1 MLRLLIAAFC
11 ALALVPEASAQQFD
25 FSGTAAQD
33 PAILSMAVT
42 NLAIEVLPVY
52 KEADR
57 ETYLTNLAALQA
69 AAGRYNQAAQS
80 YEALRDFR
88 RSAHISNSEWR
99 DLQYE
104 IYDHAKAT
112 AKEQK
117 LPFND
122 SYRRT
127 FRATFAKL
135 NDVISARA
143 MPLFNVV
150 DESWMTPTLQSE
162 LNAQKDKTN
171 ITLDVAV
178 SLIRDYEAVQAY
190 RETTALRPALITEDD
205 SRRYVIAKDI
215 QVKTADGAT
224 VCAFV
229 ARQRASVGRLPAL
242 FFFSIYYDPADTLND
257 VRLPAAHG
265 YASVAGF
272 TRGKA
277 CSPDKPVPYEHDG
290 ADAASVI
297 DWITAQPWSDGRVG
311 MYSGS
316 YNGFTQ
322 WATAKYMP
330 KGLKAMMNGAPAAPG
345 IDVPMEG
352 ECLLELHISLAAL
365 YYEREGQR

>member
-1 MLRLLIAAFC
+1 
-11 ALALVPEASAQQFD
+11 
-25 FSGTAAQD
+25 
-33 PAILSMAVT
+33 
-42 NLAIEVLPVY
+42 
-52 KEADR
+52 
-57 ETYLTNLAALQA
+57 
-69 AAGRYNQAAQS
+69 
-80 YEALRDFR
+80 
-88 RSAHISNSEWR
+88 
-99 DLQYE
+99 
-104 IYDHAKAT
+104 
-112 AKEQK
+112 
-117 LPFND
+117 
-122 SYRRT
+122 
-127 FRATFAKL
+127 
-135 NDVISARA
+135 

-162 LNAQKDKTN
+162 LNAQKDKIN

-190 RETTALRPALITEDD
+190 RETTALRPTLIAEDD

-229 ARQRASVGRLPAL
+229 ARQRASVGHLPAL

-290 ADAASVI
+290 ADAASFI